1 MSFHIIGD
9 QDTVVGFRFAGVTGS
24 AVSTLAEAQG
34 AFSQVVAEGSCQI
47 LILTEP
53 VEAMLEQE
61 TTQHR
66 LAATP
71 PYLVV
76 VGDIWGTETK
86 RKSLE
91 EMVHEAVG
99 IKIGKRDE

>member
-24 AVSTLAEAQG
+24 AVSTLEEAQE
-34 AFSQVVAEGSCQI
+34 AFAHVVSERSCQI

-61 TTQHR
+61 ATKHR

-91 EMVHEAVG
+91 ELVHEAVG
-99 IKIGKRDE
+99 IKIVKSDE